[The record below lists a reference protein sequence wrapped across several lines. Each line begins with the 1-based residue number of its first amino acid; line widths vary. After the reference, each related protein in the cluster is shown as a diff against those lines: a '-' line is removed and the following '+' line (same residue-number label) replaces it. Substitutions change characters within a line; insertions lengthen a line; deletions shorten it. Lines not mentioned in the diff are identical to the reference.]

1 MRTMFYLSFQVLLFS
16 IFFITPSYAL
26 SANDIALKSYNI
38 NHSIDVKNMMI
49 EKKGRRSILSVSRMP
64 GKKLRIT
71 ATERYLSNEYEGKI
85 ESKDLII
92 IRSGKLNGLG
102 VLMTSY
108 IDPRRSHEYLM
119 WIPALRKVRRMAEP
133 KEAGL
138 GAGDIAFLE
147 DAKLRRFHEERYV
160 LLKTKKMKL
169 VLKMMPFSKG
179 ELGRYSKYIPYKKET
194 IINGRHIHVLKSIYK
209 AKNHWYDY
217 RISYVDS
224 KYFTDYKTD
233 YYKDGKKIKEV
244 YRHWVDVGS
253 DSGVKFKM
261 WYYWYSKDTQN
272 SYEMMTYVPLKN
284 IKINQKV
291 KKSFWTTQTLEKI
304 KR

>member
-1 MRTMFYLSFQVLLFS
+1 MRILFYLSLQVLLSS
-16 IFFITPSYAL
+16 ISFTTISYAL
-26 SANDIALKSYNI
+26 SANQIAQESYNV
-38 NHSIDVKNMMI
+38 NHSIYVKNMMI
-49 EKKGRRSILSVSRMP
+49 KKKGRRSILSVSRVP

-71 ATERYLSNEYEGKI
+71 ATERYLSNAYEGDI

-108 IDPRRSHEYLM
+108 IDPKRSHEYLM

-147 DAKLRRFHEERYV
+147 DAKLRRFHEESYE
-160 LLKTKKMKL
+160 LLKTQKMNL
-169 VLKMMPFSKG
+169 PLKMMPFSKG
-179 ELGRYSKYIPYKKET
+179 ELGRYSKYIPYKQKS
-194 IINGRHIHVLKSIYK
+194 IIRGRNIHVLKSTYK
-209 AKNHWYDY
+209 KKDHWYDY
-217 RISYVDS
+217 RISYIDS
-224 KYFTDYKTD
+224 EYFTDYKTD
-233 YYKDGKKIKEV
+233 YYKAGKKIKEV
-244 YRHWVDVGS
+244 YRHWVHLGNEPDPKS
-253 DSGVKFKM
+253 KM
-261 WYYWYSKDTQN
+261 WYYWYSKDIETD
-272 SYEMMTYVPLKN
+272 YEMMTYVPIKN

>member
-1 MRTMFYLSFQVLLFS
+1 M
-16 IFFITPSYAL
+16 
-26 SANDIALKSYNI
+26 IA
-38 NHSIDVKNMMI
+38 
-49 EKKGRRSILSVSRMP
+49 KKGRRSILSVSRMP

-71 ATERYLSNEYEGKI
+71 ATERYLSNEHGGKI

-108 IDPRRSHEYLM
+108 LDPKRSHEYLM

-147 DAKLRRFHEERYV
+147 DAKLRRFYEERYE
-160 LLKTKKMKL
+160 LLNTQKMDL
-169 VLKMMPFSKG
+169 ILKMMPFSKG
-179 ELGRYSKYIPYKKET
+179 ELGKYGKYIPYKKKS
-194 IINGRHIHVLKSIYK
+194 IIHGRNIYVLKSIYK
-209 AKNHWYDY
+209 KKNHWYDY
-217 RISYVDS
+217 RISYIDS
-224 KYFTDYKTD
+224 DYFTDYKTD
-233 YYKDGKKIKEV
+233 YYKAGKKIKEV
-244 YRHWVDVGS
+244 YRHWVDVGNHS
-253 DSGVKFKM
+253 DPKFKM
-261 WYYWYSKDTQN
+261 WYYWYSKDMETH
-272 SYEMMTYVPLKN
+272 YEMMTYIPTGN
-284 IKINQKV
+284 IKLNQKV